1 MTDDTSIP
9 VTTLTDAEQREWA
22 ALPTTAI
29 SDAMGRQRVFAAT
42 LRPRTTD
49 GLVGRAYCV
58 RVIAGDS
65 HSLHLALEYAPV
77 GSVLVVDAGGFCD
90 RAVWG
95 EVLTASAQLRGVV
108 GAVIDGAIRDV
119 EGIRK
124 RNFPIY
130 SAAVTPAG
138 PHKAGGGTWGET
150 VSCGGVPV
158 ATGDLIVADEDGI
171 VAVPWEGRETIMTE
185 TKAVLERENELMLR
199 IGEGMS
205 SARCLGLLTGTD

>member
-1 MTDDTSIP
+1 MSELSE
-9 VTTLTDAEQREWA
+9 LTEVERHEWA

-29 SDAMGRQRVFAAT
+29 SDAMGRHHVFAAR
-42 LRPRTTD
+42 LRPRTGV

-58 RVIAGDS
+58 RVVAGDS
-65 HSLHLALEYAPV
+65 GSLHLALEEAPA
-77 GSVLVVDAGGFCD
+77 GSVLVIDAGGFCD

-95 EVLTASAQLRGVV
+95 EVLTAAAQMRGVI

-119 EGIRK
+119 EGIRR

-138 PHKAGGGTWGET
+138 PHKAGGGSWGGT

-158 ATGDLIVADEDGI
+158 VTGDLIVADEDGI
-171 VAVPWEGRETIMTE
+171 VAVPWEGRERIL
-185 TKAVLERENELMLR
+185 LEAGAIVAREDDLMKQVA
-199 IGEGMS
+199 EGIS
-205 SARCLGLLTGTD
+205 TARYLGLVGDE